1 MVRYPRADVAVSYFG
16 MEHPVVGGNEPH
28 KVALRRAISLAVDVD
43 REIRLVRRG
52 QAVPAQGPIAPETT
66 AYDPQFKSEMASFD
80 RARAKALLDMH
91 GYVDRDGDGWR
102 ELPDGGP
109 LLLEYATDPAQER
122 RQLAEQWQRNMKAL
136 GLRIEFQVA
145 SWPENA
151 KRSRAGGLMVW
162 SLGWLAGQPDADT
175 FLALGYGPQA
185 GAGNPSRF
193 ALPAY
198 DALYERQRSLPDG
211 PERLAAIR
219 AAQKLLI
226 AYMPMKVHVH
236 HVSTDMAQRWVE
248 GYCPNVFVPAFWK
261 YVAVGPHRAHAGAPP
276 E

>member
-1 MVRYPRADVAVSYFG
+1 
-16 MEHPVVGGNEPH
+16 
-28 KVALRRAISLAVDVD
+28 VALRRAIALAVDVP
-43 REIRLVRRG
+43 REIRLVRRS
-52 QAVPAQGPIAPETT
+52 QAVPAQSAVAPGVYGHDAT
-66 AYDPQFKSEMASFD
+66 FRSEMGSYD
-80 RARAKALLDMH
+80 LARSRALLDVY
-91 GYVDRDGDGWR
+91 GYIDRDGDGWR
-102 ELPDGGP
+102 EQPDGQP
-109 LLLEYATDPAQER
+109 LTLEVATQPDALS